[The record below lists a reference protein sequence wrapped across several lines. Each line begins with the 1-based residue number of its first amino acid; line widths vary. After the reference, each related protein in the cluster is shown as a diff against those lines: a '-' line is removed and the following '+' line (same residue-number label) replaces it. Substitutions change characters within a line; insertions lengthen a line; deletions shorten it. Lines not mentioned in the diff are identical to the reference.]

1 MLCYLGL
8 YRDPRN
14 LKSPA
19 HCERAGS
26 SPAPG
31 TTFLINKVDARQTA
45 RCQDFIDNPVHAVA

>member
-1 MLCYLGL
+1 MLCYLRL
-8 YRDPRN
+8 YRDPTN

-31 TTFLINKVDARQTA
+31 TMREGVIKDEVLNDL
-45 RCQDFIDNPVHAVA
+45 D